1 MKMAI
6 QKFSEAHSARV
17 SGGAEELPVI
27 FSQNLLDDLKIG
39 GERLSDLEAGICENS
54 APETPLSRR
63 SGQVGPV
70 SLMGNSRIC
79 G

>member
-1 MKMAI
+1 MKMTI
-6 QKFSEAHSARV
+6 QKFSESHSAHV
-17 SGGAEELPVI
+17 SGGAKELSVI

-39 GERLSDLEAGICENS
+39 GMCLSDLEAGICENS

-63 SGQVGPV
+63 AGHGERS
-70 SLMGNSRIC
+70 SSMGNSRIC

>member
-1 MKMAI
+1 MKMTI

-17 SGGAEELPVI
+17 LAGAEELPVI

-39 GERLSDLEAGICENS
+39 GVCLSDLEAGICENS
-54 APETPLSRR
+54 APETPHSQRA
-63 SGQVGPV
+63 GQAGPV

>member
-1 MKMAI
+1 MKMKKYCHLKVENTA
-6 QKFSEAHSARV
+6 V
-17 SGGAEELPVI
+17 LGGIEQLPI
-27 FSQNLLDDLKIG
+27 LFSQNLPGILETG
-39 GERLSDLEAGICENS
+39 GECHSDLEAGICKNS

-63 SGQVGPV
+63 AGQVVPV

>member
-1 MKMAI
+1 MKMTI

-39 GERLSDLEAGICENS
+39 GMYLSDLEARIRENS
-54 APETPLSRR
+54 VPETPLSRWA
-63 SGQVGPV
+63 GQVVPV

>member
-1 MKMAI
+1 MKMTI

-17 SGGAEELPVI
+17 SGGAKELSVI
-27 FSQNLLDDLKIG
+27 FSQNLLDDLKIEG
-39 GERLSDLEAGICENS
+39 MCLSDLEAGICENS
-54 APETPLSRR
+54 APETPHSRR

>member
-27 FSQNLLDDLKIG
+27 FSQNLLDDLKTG
-39 GERLSDLEAGICENS
+39 GMCLSDLEAGICENS

-63 SGQVGPV
+63 AGHGERS
-70 SLMGNSRIC
+70 SFMGNSRIC

>member
-1 MKMAI
+1 MKMTI

-17 SGGAEELPVI
+17 SGGIKEILVI

-54 APETPLSRR
+54 APQTPQSRR
-63 SGQVGPV
+63 SGQAVPV
-70 SLMGNSRIC
+70 SPIGNSRI
-79 G
+79 GG